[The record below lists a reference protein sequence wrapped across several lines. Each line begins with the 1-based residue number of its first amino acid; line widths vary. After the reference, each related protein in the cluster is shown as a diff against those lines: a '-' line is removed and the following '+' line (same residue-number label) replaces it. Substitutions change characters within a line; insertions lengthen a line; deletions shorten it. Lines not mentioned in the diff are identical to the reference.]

1 MNLTTLIKQIAQSNQ
16 YKYLKKTFDVTSAVK
31 GMNQKFWMRF
41 SFLQLLT
48 LLKREI
54 QKPEY
59 SRYMILKMKVKKY
72 PLLSLS
78 ESISTLINIEKFLNK
93 PITKFYNSDD
103 VNVIAAEIRFTK
115 RGQLLSITNIIFYKK
130 QCQQM

>member
-1 MNLTTLIKQIAQSNQ
+1 MNFTTIIKEIAQSNQ
-16 YKYLKKTFDVTSAVK
+16 KTLKKNLKKTFHVASAVK
-31 GMNQKFWMRF
+31 GMNQKFWMRY

-48 LLKREI
+48 LLKRAI

-59 SRYMILKMKVKKY
+59 SRYMMMGMKVKKY

-78 ESISTLINIEKFLNK
+78 ESISTITIIEKFLNK

-115 RGQLLSITNIIFYKK
+115 TRPTFFHKKYNLL
-130 QCQQM
+130 

>member
-1 MNLTTLIKQIAQSNQ
+1 MRNLIKQISQNNQ
-16 YKYLKKTFDVTSAVK
+16 YKYLKKTFDVASAVK
-31 GMNQKFWMRF
+31 GMNQKFSMRY

-72 PLLSLS
+72 PLLGLS

-115 RGQLLSITNIIFYKK
+115 RGQLLSIRNIIFYKK

>member
-1 MNLTTLIKQIAQSNQ
+1 
-16 YKYLKKTFDVTSAVK
+16 
-31 GMNQKFWMRF
+31 
-41 SFLQLLT
+41 
-48 LLKREI
+48 
-54 QKPEY
+54 
-59 SRYMILKMKVKKY
+59 MILKMKVKKY

-103 VNVIAAEIRFTK
+103 VNVIVAEIRFTK
-115 RGQLLSITNIIFYKK
+115 RGQLLSIRNIIFYKK

>member
-1 MNLTTLIKQIAQSNQ
+1 MNFTTIIKEIAQSNQ
-16 YKYLKKTFDVTSAVK
+16 KTLKKNLKKTFHVASAVK
-31 GMNQKFWMRF
+31 GMNQKFWMRY

-48 LLKREI
+48 LLKRAI

-59 SRYMILKMKVKKY
+59 SRYMMMEMKVKKY

-115 RGQLLSITNIIFYKK
+115 TRPTSFHKKYNLL
-130 QCQQM
+130 